1 MQQYQLTK
9 NRSKKQSLKKILF
22 GSVVFVGLSVGTTQ
36 NSYAFLGIGPTIV
49 IDPTEI
55 AQTAQSIVIETIR
68 KVMQAAQWAMQK
80 LQYALQQVQH
90 AMQKLQYELQLK
102 QFATQMKQLFTQYQN
117 LLADIAFI
125 WTRAHDIY
133 NTVNQLDNVHSIYQ
147 LVYGSTEALMNN
159 IQSTVDFENDPCTAF
174 KPAFGEWISSSPS
187 ASYTC
192 VYPDPNKGI
201 KTIYKLKHIASQPV
215 SGGIQVS
222 DVRPPSLFALP
233 QNPPSLLYNITSN
246 ADLGTNIDNAN
257 IDAAALNTLQEEA
270 KDSAALTKLN
280 TSEIQFNLQQ
290 QSDLQNEAE
299 NIDNIQ
305 NLQTT
310 GNLQALQKQN
320 QLAGNIATQLMKI
333 HALIL
338 ARNSAEAQKREEETQ
353 EKAKAE
359 TFYYQVFLTD
369 SYAPMKKH
377 VWK

>member
-1 MQQYQLTK
+1 MKQYQLTK

-22 GSVVFVGLSVGTTQ
+22 GSVVFVGLSVGSAP
-36 NSYAFLGIGPTIV
+36 NSYAIFGIGDIVSNPTGMV
-49 IDPTEI
+49 EWI
-55 AQTAQSIVIETIR
+55 AQKILQGMAYA
-68 KVMQAAQWAMQK
+68 MQQLQYLLQK
-80 LQYALQQVQH
+80 LQYALQQ
-90 AMQKLQYELQLK
+90 LQYEMQKMEYALHLK
-102 QFATQMKQLFTQYQN
+102 QYAAQLEN
-117 LLADIAFI
+117 LLAVASFL

-147 LVYGSTEALMNN
+147 LVYGSTEALMSN
-159 IQSTVDFENDPCTAF
+159 IQSTADFVENPCSAF
-174 KPAFGEWISSSPS
+174 KPKFGEYLTSSPAFPYRCHYTKTGQ
-187 ASYTC
+187 ASGMPPLT
-192 VYPDPNKGI
+192 
-201 KTIYKLKHIASQPV
+201 HIASKPI
-215 SGGIQVS
+215 SGGGIVVS
-222 DVRPPSLFALP
+222 DVHPSSFYALP
-233 QNPPSLLYNITSN
+233 QNTPSLLYNITSN
-246 ADLGTNIDNAN
+246 ANMSAN
-257 IDAAALNTLQEEA
+257 IDAAALNTLQEQA

-305 NLQTT
+305 SLKTT

-359 TFYYQVFLTD
+359 TFYYQVFLTN

>member
-1 MQQYQLTK
+1 MQQYQHIK

-22 GSVVFVGLSVGTTQ
+22 GSVVFVGLSVGPVQ
-36 NSYAFLGIGPTIV
+36 HSYA
-49 IDPTEI
+49 
-55 AQTAQSIVIETIR
+55 QSASISVTDIKQHQETL
-68 KVMQAAQWAMQK
+68 
-80 LQYALQQVQH
+80 LQYIEQGLQWLKQQMQYILQQMQH
-90 AMQKLQYELQLK
+90 ALQLK
-102 QFATQMKQLFTQYQN
+102 QFATQVEN
-117 LLADIAFI
+117 LLAIASFI
-125 WTRAHDIY
+125 WTRAHAIY
-133 NTVNQLDNVHSIYQ
+133 NTVKQLDNVHSIYQ

-159 IQSTVDFENDPCTAF
+159 IQSTADFVENPCTAF
-174 KPAFGEWISSSPS
+174 DSFFGHDVLGV
-187 ASYTC
+187 C
-192 VYPDPNKGI
+192 HYPDPNKGI
-201 KTIYKLKHIASQPV
+201 GGLPPLIQHIASKSTSSSGIPVTDVQP
-215 SGGIQVS
+215 S
-222 DVRPPSLFALP
+222 SLFYALP
-233 QNPPSLLYNITSN
+233 KNTPSLLYTSN
-246 ADLGTNIDNAN
+246 ANVNAN
-257 IDAAALNTLQEEA
+257 INAAALNTLLNQA

-305 NLQTT
+305 SLQTT

-320 QLAGNIATQLMKI
+320 QLAGSIATQLMKI

-359 TFYYQVFLTD
+359 TFYYQVFLTN